1 MRLGTRLAI
10 PPSGFVKYD
19 GWCLFTDTDAKASDV
34 FIVIAQHSSDIYT
47 LRNMRTHKQ
56 FTTQYAN
63 RLIQVTSL
71 YRRS

>member
-1 MRLGTRLAI
+1 MRLGTMLAI
-10 PPSGFVKYD
+10 PEETFRRYEGL
-19 GWCLFTDTDAKASDV
+19 CLFIDTDAKASDV